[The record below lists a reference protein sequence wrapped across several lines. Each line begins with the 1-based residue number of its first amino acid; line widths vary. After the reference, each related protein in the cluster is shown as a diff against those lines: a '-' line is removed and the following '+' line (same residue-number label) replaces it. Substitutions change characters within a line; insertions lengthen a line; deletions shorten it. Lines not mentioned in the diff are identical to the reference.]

1 MFPPIKGASPPPQKI
16 SKLEPA
22 LNEEK
27 APEREMVQIQEADI
41 QEESALYEPNLSIKD
56 LKHDKTD
63 QGSRLM
69 SPSIQGTVEGEGGD
83 QSSNKI

>member
-1 MFPPIKGASPPPQKI
+1 MSVAPSPIQIDDESQIPQDPERSTPEESMFPPIKGASPPPQKI

-41 QEESALYEPNLSIKD
+41 
-56 LKHDKTD
+56 
-63 QGSRLM
+63 
-69 SPSIQGTVEGEGGD
+69 
-83 QSSNKI
+83 